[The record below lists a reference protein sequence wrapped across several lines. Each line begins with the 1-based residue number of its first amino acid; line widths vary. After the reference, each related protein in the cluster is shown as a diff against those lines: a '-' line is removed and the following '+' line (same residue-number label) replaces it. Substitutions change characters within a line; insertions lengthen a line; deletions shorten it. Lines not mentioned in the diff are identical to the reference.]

1 MVKDL
6 ILALQSHRTLARTCH
21 PPTNPA
27 AAKGHD
33 VRLVR
38 SSGKTGRAA
47 APARP
52 AAARKSA
59 PKVAKPTPVK
69 AGRKLPAPL
78 LTVVPDLVE
87 HSIAVEEIATTV
99 ETATALGAAS
109 VSLVDEIG
117 QAEELVKEL
126 DREVHGAAPTVPDR
140 WRNEDGLTDD
150 ELVMAARSGDDGALC
165 DLLNKYRAFARV
177 KARSYFLVGA
187 DREDIVQEGMIGL
200 YKAIRDFNP
209 DMQSSFRAFAE
220 LCVTRQIITA
230 IKTAT
235 RQKHGPLNNYVS
247 FSRPVSGDDDGERVL
262 GDVIPTTA
270 ISDPADLVI
279 SAERIRALQAHFDEV
294 LSDLET
300 EVLRLYV
307 EGKSYQEIAE
317 RLQRHV
323 KSIDNALQR
332 IKRKLEGHLR
342 ERSIADAG

>member
-1 MVKDL
+1 M
-6 ILALQSHRTLARTCH
+6 
-21 PPTNPA
+21 
-27 AAKGHD
+27 
-33 VRLVR
+33 R
-38 SSGKTGRAA
+38 SLRQRSTT
-47 APARP
+47 AP
-52 AAARKSA
+52 
-59 PKVAKPTPVK
+59 V
-69 AGRKLPAPL
+69 
-78 LTVVPDLVE
+78 LTVVPEQVTELDEAELE
-87 HSIAVEEIATTV
+87 AQAQAELAAEIEAELARSLAESLTQQI
-99 ETATALGAAS
+99 EQAE
-109 VSLVDEIG
+109 SLVD
-117 QAEELVKEL
+117 AL
-126 DREVHGAAPTVPDR
+126 DRDLHGGIAKQDR
-140 WRNEDGLTDD
+140 WRSAEARSDD
-150 ELVMAARSGDDGALC
+150 ELVMASRHGDDAALAE
-165 DLLNKYRAFARV
+165 LLTKYRAFARV

-209 DMQSSFRAFAE
+209 DMQTSFRAFAE

-247 FSRPVSGDDDGERVL
+247 FSRPVGGDGGDGERVL
-262 GDVIPTTA
+262 ADVLPTVA

-279 SAERIRALQAHFDEV
+279 SAERIRALQSHFDEV

-342 ERSIADAG
+342 ARSVADAG

>member
-1 MVKDL
+1 VRPL
-6 ILALQSHRTLARTCH
+6 RERTST
-21 PPTNPA
+21 
-27 AAKGHD
+27 
-33 VRLVR
+33 
-38 SSGKTGRAA
+38 S
-47 APARP
+47 
-52 AAARKSA
+52 
-59 PKVAKPTPVK
+59 K
-69 AGRKLPAPL
+69 ADRR
-78 LTVVPDLVE
+78 LTVVPSPDVE
-87 HSIAVEEIATTV
+87 PVAESVAEPVEPDVAAEIAAEV
-99 ETATALGAAS
+99 EAELAAS
-109 VSLVDEIG
+109 LAQEITAAESLV
-117 QAEELVKEL
+117 AEL
-126 DREVHGAAPTVPDR
+126 DRDLHGGQER
-140 WRNEDGLTDD
+140 WRSAQERTDD
-150 ELVMAARSGDDGALC
+150 ELVLAARSGDDAALAE
-165 DLLNKYRAFARV
+165 LLTKYRAFARV

-247 FSRPVSGDDDGERVL
+247 FSRPVGSDDDGERVL
-262 GDVIPTTA
+262 GDVIPTVA

-332 IKRKLEGHLR
+332 IKRKLEGHLKAR
-342 ERSIADAG
+342 AVADAG

>member
-1 MVKDL
+1 MRL
-6 ILALQSHRTLARTCH
+6 LRERT
-21 PPTNPA
+21 
-27 AAKGHD
+27 D
-33 VRLVR
+33 R
-38 SSGKTGRAA
+38 ST
-47 APARP
+47 
-52 AAARKSA
+52 SA
-59 PKVAKPTPVK
+59 
-69 AGRKLPAPL
+69 APL
-78 LTVVPDLVE
+78 LSVVPDLVE
-87 HSIAVEEIATTV
+87 DAVLVEELAATLEAEAAIGAPEVSLVEEIAQ
-99 ETATALGAAS
+99 AQ
-109 VSLVDEIG
+109 SLV
-117 QAEELVKEL
+117 VEL
-126 DREVHGAAPTVPDR
+126 DHEVNARADR
-140 WRNEDGLTDD
+140 WRNADGLTDD
-150 ELVMAARSGDDGALC
+150 DLVMAARGGNDAALC
-165 DLLNKYRAFARV
+165 ELLNKYRAFARV

-209 DMQSSFRAFAE
+209 ELETSFRAFAE

-247 FSRPVSGDDDGERVL
+247 FERPMGSDDDGDRVL
-262 GDVIPTTA
+262 GDVLPTVA

-332 IKRKLEGHLR
+332 IKRKLEGHLTAR
-342 ERSIADAG
+342 AVADAG

>member
-1 MVKDL
+1 MRPL
-6 ILALQSHRTLARTCH
+6 RE
-21 PPTNPA
+21 
-27 AAKGHD
+27 
-33 VRLVR
+33 R
-38 SSGKTGRAA
+38 SA
-47 APARP
+47 API
-52 AAARKSA
+52 
-59 PKVAKPTPVK
+59 
-69 AGRKLPAPL
+69 
-78 LTVVPDLVE
+78 LTVVPALTVE
-87 HSIAVEEIATTV
+87 VDEVDAEARIAAEIAAEV
-99 ETATALGAAS
+99 EAELAAS
-109 VSLVDEIG
+109 LAQEITAAESLVN
-117 QAEELVKEL
+117 QL
-126 DREVHGAAPTVPDR
+126 DRDLHGGVAVHDR
-140 WRNEDGLTDD
+140 WRSPEERSDD
-150 ELVMAARSGDDGALC
+150 ELVQATRHGDDAALAE
-165 DLLNKYRAFARV
+165 LLTKYRAFARV

-247 FSRPVSGDDDGERVL
+247 FSRPVGSDDDGERVL
-262 GDVIPTTA
+262 GDVIPTVA

-279 SAERIRALQAHFDEV
+279 SGERIRALQAHFDEV

-342 ERSIADAG
+342 ARSVADAG

>member
-1 MVKDL
+1 M
-6 ILALQSHRTLARTCH
+6 
-21 PPTNPA
+21 
-27 AAKGHD
+27 
-33 VRLVR
+33 RLVR
-38 SSGKTGRAA
+38 SSTTPARAA
-47 APARP
+47 KG
-52 AAARKSA
+52 AAAAGDAGA
-59 PKVAKPTPVK
+59 P
-69 AGRKLPAPL
+69 PAL
-78 LTVVPDLVE
+78 LAVVPAWMDDDGRSDDDLV
-87 HSIAVEEIATTV
+87 
-99 ETATALGAAS
+99 L
-109 VSLVDEIG
+109 
-117 QAEELVKEL
+117 
-126 DREVHGAAPTVPDR
+126 
-140 WRNEDGLTDD
+140 
-150 ELVMAARSGDDGALC
+150 AARSGNDAALC
-165 DLLNKYRAFARV
+165 ELLNKYRPFARV

-235 RQKHGPLNNYVS
+235 RHKHGPLNNYVS
-247 FSRPVSGDDDGERVL
+247 FERPVGTDDDGERVL
-262 GDVIPTTA
+262 GDVLPSRA

-342 ERSIADAG
+342 EQSVADAG

>member
-1 MVKDL
+1 MRPLRD
-6 ILALQSHRTLARTCH
+6 
-21 PPTNPA
+21 
-27 AAKGHD
+27 
-33 VRLVR
+33 R
-38 SSGKTGRAA
+38 SD
-47 APARP
+47 RP
-52 AAARKSA
+52 ASRRPSS
-59 PKVAKPTPVK
+59 PT
-69 AGRKLPAPL
+69 
-78 LTVVPDLVE
+78 LTVVAQPTGPVE
-87 HSIAVEEIATTV
+87 LTEEELEAQAQAELEREIEAELARSLAEEITQA
-99 ETATALGAAS
+99 E
-109 VSLVDEIG
+109 SLV
-117 QAEELVKEL
+117 AEL
-126 DREVHGAAPTVPDR
+126 DRELHPDHSGAVDPDAH
-140 WRNEDGLTDD
+140 WRTPRTDD
-150 ELVMAARSGDDGALC
+150 ELVLAARSGDDAALA

-235 RQKHGPLNNYVS
+235 RHKHGPLNNYVS
-247 FSRPVSGDDDGERVL
+247 FSRPVGGDEDGERTLADVL
-262 GDVIPTTA
+262 PTVQ
-270 ISDPADLVI
+270 ISDPADLVV

-332 IKRKLEGHLR
+332 IKRKLEGHLKAR
-342 ERSIADAG
+342 AVADAG

>member
-1 MVKDL
+1 
-6 ILALQSHRTLARTCH
+6 
-21 PPTNPA
+21 
-27 AAKGHD
+27 
-33 VRLVR
+33 VRAPQRR
-38 SSGKTGRAA
+38 STASL
-47 APARP
+47 
-52 AAARKSA
+52 S
-59 PKVAKPTPVK
+59 
-69 AGRKLPAPL
+69 
-78 LTVVPDLVE
+78 VVPDPVTE
-87 HSIAVEEIATTV
+87 PTEPTEAEIAAEIAAEV
-99 ETATALGAAS
+99 EAELAAS
-109 VSLVDEIG
+109 LALDITAAESMVD
-117 QAEELVKEL
+117 QL
-126 DREVHGAAPTVPDR
+126 DRDLHSTG
-140 WRNEDGLTDD
+140 GLSAFAIEESTDA
-150 ELVMAARSGDDGALC
+150 ELVMAARRGDDAALAG
-165 DLLNKYRAFARV
+165 LLTKYRSFARV

-209 DMQSSFRAFAE
+209 DLNCSFRAFAE

-247 FSRPVSGDDDGERVL
+247 FSRPVGNDDDGERVL
-262 GDVIPTTA
+262 GDIIPSVA

-279 SAERIRALQAHFDEV
+279 SAERIRALQVHFDEV
-294 LSDLET
+294 LSELET

-342 ERSIADAG
+342 ERTVADAG

>member
-1 MVKDL
+1 VV
-6 ILALQSHRTLARTCH
+6 
-21 PPTNPA
+21 PA
-27 AAKGHD
+27 A
-33 VRLVR
+33 
-38 SSGKTGRAA
+38 
-47 APARP
+47 
-52 AAARKSA
+52 
-59 PKVAKPTPVK
+59 PVK
-69 AGRKLPAPL
+69 VELEVEVEL
-78 LTVVPDLVE
+78 VVELEVE
-87 HSIAVEEIATTV
+87 VEVDEAAVLEAEIAAEV
-99 ETATALGAAS
+99 EAELAAS
-109 VSLVDEIG
+109 LAQEISAAETLV
-117 QAEELVKEL
+117 AEL
-126 DREVHGAAPTVPDR
+126 DRDLHGGLDKIDKIDR
-140 WRNEDGLTDD
+140 WRSAEGRSDD
-150 ELVMAARSGDDGALC
+150 DLVLASRHGDDAALAE
-165 DLLNKYRAFARV
+165 LLTKYRAFARV

-247 FSRPVSGDDDGERVL
+247 FSRPVGSDDDGERVL
-262 GDVIPTTA
+262 GDLIPTVA

-332 IKRKLEGHLR
+332 IKRKLEGHLKA
-342 ERSIADAG
+342 RSIADAG